1 MSLDPLN
8 TFISAAGAAAGIFA
22 AFAAWRSA
30 GHARASQNAAERMAQ
45 RQAVKELAEAASE
58 ILVEHQRIEARAQ
71 DLKLGYT
78 SLFALKNAST
88 NTNLPQYLARI
99 ESKKE
104 SAAKLAADAKL
115 FADGASSLQD
125 ATIEEVHRVGARLRS
140 SCVTLRG
147 YREDFDQE
155 QRQVSE
161 WSAEARSRRE
171 RGTYERPGG

>member
-8 TFISAAGAAAGIFA
+8 TFISAAGAAAGVFA

-30 GHARASQNAAERMAQ
+30 GHARAAQSTAERMAQ
-45 RQAVKELAEAASE
+45 RQAVKEVAEAASE
-58 ILVEHQRIEARAQ
+58 ILVEHQRIQARAQ

-78 SLFALKNAST
+78 SLFALNNAST
-88 NTNLPQYLARI
+88 NSNLPQYLDRVK
-99 ESKKE
+99 SKMD
-104 SAAKLAADAKL
+104 SADMLAADAKL
-115 FADGASSLQD
+115 FSDGASSLNS
-125 ATIEEVHRVGARLRS
+125 AEIEEVHRVGARLRS

-155 QRQVSE
+155 QRQVAE

-171 RGTYERPGG
+171 RGKL